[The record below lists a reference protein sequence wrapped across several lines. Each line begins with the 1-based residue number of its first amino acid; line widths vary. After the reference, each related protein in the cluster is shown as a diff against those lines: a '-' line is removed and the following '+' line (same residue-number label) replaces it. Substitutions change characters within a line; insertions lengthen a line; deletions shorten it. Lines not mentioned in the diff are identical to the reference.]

1 MTRRPTALATAAAL
15 AALVSTAAGCGGD
28 DAERAGT
35 EPIHGSALTIYASVP
50 TEGDNAGAAAALLR
64 GAELAIEERR
74 GKVGRYTVRLRSLD
88 AGAGRESDVRRNG
101 RMAIQDTTSVGYIGE
116 LDSQVTKTT
125 MPQLNLGG
133 VAQIGPTVT
142 YTGLTQGGEG
152 AEPGEPGKYQRTGV
166 PTFARLVPN
175 DRVQGAALATAARE
189 AGCRRL
195 RVWRSN
201 TPSGQG
207 LARSVRSAAG
217 DAGLGVA
224 GTEEIKPQ
232 QPSYARQAEEIDAD
246 CLVWT
251 GEPETS
257 GVQVLNDAA
266 AGNQAL
272 KLFAPGTHCTTRALD
287 ARGGISRDTA
297 PRLRCTRAVFDPGTA
312 RSREVLRR
320 SKLSGADAPYAL
332 YGYEAVA
339 VLLDAVRKAAGEGEP
354 VSRASVSEA
363 VYSLGPRDG
372 VIGRYE
378 IDSSGDVNT
387 RAFGLFE
394 IAGGELRQDKILQ
407 PKG

>member
-1 MTRRPTALATAAAL
+1 LTRRPTALGTAAAL
-15 AALVSTAAGCGGD
+15 AALTSLVTGCGGD

-35 EPIHGSALTIYASVP
+35 DPIPGNQLAIYASIP
-50 TEGDNAGAAAALLR
+50 TDGDDAGAAAALRR

-74 GKVGRYTVRLRSLD
+74 GRAGRYTVRLRVLD
-88 AGAGRESDVRRNG
+88 AGEGGESEVRRNG
-101 RMAIQDTTSVGYIGE
+101 RMTVQDTRSVGYIGE
-116 LDSQVTKTT
+116 LESQVTKTT

-152 AEPGEPGKYQRTGV
+152 TEPGEPDKYQRTGV
-166 PTFARLVPN
+166 RTFARLVPT
-175 DRVQGAALATAARE
+175 DRVQGAALVAAARE

-201 TPSGQG
+201 TAIGQG
-207 LARSVRSAAG
+207 LAASVRSAA
-217 DAGLGVA
+217 DEAGIDLA

-232 QPSYARQAEEIDAD
+232 QPSYARQAEEVDAD

-272 KLFAPGTHCTTRALD
+272 RLFASSAHCTTRALD
-287 ARGGISRDTA
+287 ARGGISRDAA
-297 PRLRCTRAVFDPGTA
+297 PRLRCTRPVIEPRSA
-312 RSREVLRR
+312 RGREVLRR
-320 SKLSGADAPYAL
+320 AGVRGADAPYAL

-339 VLLDAVRKAAGEGEP
+339 VLLDAVERAAGEGDGI
-354 VSRASVSEA
+354 SRAAVSEA

-372 VIGRYE
+372 AIGRYE
-378 IDSSGDVNT
+378 IDGDGDVGV
-387 RAFGLFE
+387 RSFGLYE
-394 IAGGELRQDKILQ
+394 IADGDLRQEKVLQ
-407 PKG
+407 PR